1 VGFNRHEHAWLQQME
16 VIKCYRS
23 PKTTVYDTNPTL
35 TATQTQILTILSTY
49 WLIMRLIHYK
59 TAQEPK
65 HDDEPAFV
73 HK

>member
-1 VGFNRHEHAWLQQME
+1 
-16 VIKCYRS
+16 
-23 PKTTVYDTNPTL
+23 
-35 TATQTQILTILSTY
+35 
-49 WLIMRLIHYK
+49 MRLIHYK